1 VSVEI
6 VSSAENIS
14 YKGLLLPVEMAF
26 SRCNGCER
34 EFISKYQIMANDA
47 RIRDVKKNMMDY

>member
-1 VSVEI
+1 VVSVEI

-47 RIRDVKKNMMDY
+47 RIRDVKKKT